1 MFLPPRPRLTAPF
14 QEWNWRN
21 NSLMIEFLRRVGPR
35 EQTTEHNG
43 IVVESESVYEY
54 FYRWRVVEEETR
66 RTEKGRVCNKYE
78 KSSQS
83 VNHKHCACIFLAALE
98 FTLFELLFYPETTH
112 ESSHSAPIISNIYF
126 QFRVYQSRHN
136 RLILISPKM
145 MTLWHAYLPTYVVRT
160 HLHTTSETPEGVV
173 GGIDSC
179 SLLLL
184 LSIDD
189 ARDFLRRTRRRRR
202 KEGEEGIFFSA

>member
-1 MFLPPRPRLTAPF
+1 
-14 QEWNWRN
+14 
-21 NSLMIEFLRRVGPR
+21 
-35 EQTTEHNG
+35 
-43 IVVESESVYEY
+43 
-54 FYRWRVVEEETR
+54 
-66 RTEKGRVCNKYE
+66 
-78 KSSQS
+78 
-83 VNHKHCACIFLAALE
+83 
-98 FTLFELLFYPETTH
+98 
-112 ESSHSAPIISNIYF
+112 
-126 QFRVYQSRHN
+126 
-136 RLILISPKM
+136 M